1 MHDEAI
7 KSEAEIADVAKV
19 FLELNNWSLYPEV
32 VIDLFNGRPDYVC
45 VKGGSLCQV
54 VECKKTLSYPV
65 IEQLARW
72 QIDAEKRKQWHRQ
85 GYEQKIAIPHLLT
98 AFVSRTNGGMSDL
111 KLHILK
117 QFRIGV
123 FSITKRR
130 NLRTLN
136 KTDKPY
142 FCTCSGDS
150 WTLVWG
156 DFDYSIRQE
165 VAPKILH
172 GSRQTAHRIID
183 ALDEDMRC
191 AQAGVKGGETDYM
204 TPFKRTMNRVR
215 EVLSDGKE
223 RHIQHIVDEIKPLGG
238 HHYCSDKVAMSSIT
252 KFIDKFE
259 IAKRTKEY
267 GAWFVVEKRVN

>member
-1 MHDEAI
+1 MKEEAI
-7 KSEAEIADVAKV
+7 KTEAEIADVAKF
-19 FLELNNWSLYPEV
+19 FLESNGWSLYPEV

-45 VKGGSLCQV
+45 VKNDSLCKV

-72 QIDAEKRKQWHRQ
+72 QIDAEKRKEWHRQ

-98 AFVSRTNGGMSDL
+98 AFVSRTNGGMTDL
-111 KLHILK
+111 KRIMLE

-123 FSITKRR
+123 FSISKRR
-130 NLRTLN
+130 SLRSRHV
-136 KTDKPY
+136 TDEPY
-142 FCTCSGDS
+142 FSTSSEDF
-150 WTLVWG
+150 WVLVWG
-156 DFDYSIRQE
+156 DYEYTIRQE
-165 VAPKILH
+165 VAPKIQV
-172 GSRQTAHRIID
+172 GSRETAHRIIESLND
-183 ALDEDMRC
+183 DMRC

-223 RHIQHIVDEIKPLGG
+223 RHIQHIIDEIKPLGG
-238 HHYCSDKVAMSSIT
+238 HHYNSDKVAMSCIT

-259 IAKRTKEY
+259 IAKRCRDY
-267 GAWFVVEKRVN
+267 GAWFVIDKES